1 MATTD
6 HTMLVDQSLCIN
18 CDACTLV
25 CKQIYSLTQDIYR
38 TEIDSHEHG
47 QYPDAIEVFNKRAC
61 MHCTEALC
69 VISCPTGAMHKNEL
83 ELTVFDERTCIK
95 CNWCAANCPYGVIT
109 FDRSKQ
115 IMEKCTFCDRRV
127 ENGLEP
133 FCYTVCS
140 PQAIKY
146 GSRQEMIDQG
156 SERVQLLKEQGF
168 AEANLYGVDQ
178 FGGLK
183 VLLVLQHEPAKYHL
197 PALSEVPI
205 GKRVLQYL
213 LRPLGGVAA
222 LAVIVGLLYNF
233 GSNKKR
239 GVNSKT

>member
-83 ELTVFDERTCIK
+83 GLTVFDERTCIK

-146 GSRQEMIDQG
+146 GSRQEMI
-156 SERVQLLKEQGF
+156 
-168 AEANLYGVDQ
+168 
-178 FGGLK
+178 K